1 MIDSGLDV
9 KQQLSER
16 DRFLRESRRSGATI
30 QLRQHPTLTEHEV
43 MERRQQ
49 AQLMLAER
57 REHAKSANGRLEQPA
72 HEVAAA
78 RPLDLGDPMTH
89 LRIVRVS
96 AVVTVLLLI
105 LLVVL
110 RRRRKAR
117 E

>member
-30 QLRQHPTLTEHEV
+30 QLRQHPTLTEREV

-49 AQLMLAER
+49 AQLVLAER
-57 REHAKSANGRLEQPA
+57 REHAKSANGRLEQAA
-72 HEVAAA
+72 HEAAPS

-89 LRIVRVS
+89 LRIVRLS
-96 AVVTVLLLI
+96 VVMTIGLLG
-105 LLVVL
+105 LLVYL
-110 RRRRKAR
+110 RYRRRHA
-117 E
+117 